1 VVVKYKDNKRRIRK
15 GLSCDV
21 GDWAAATDSSFPACG
36 TAVGDKPE
44 ARVWSLKT
52 ILQISFPTSNFK
64 GGILATNQIISLRKE
79 RCRREGGQEKGRL
92 TELLIVRSD
101 EGRGHA

>member
-52 ILQISFPTSNFK
+52 ILQISFPNFQLPREESYESN
-64 GGILATNQIISLRKE
+64 NIS
-79 RCRREGGQEKGRL
+79 
-92 TELLIVRSD
+92 
-101 EGRGHA
+101 A